1 MEDFVYWR
9 HPTLPCIKVE
19 EITKGDDYK
28 GPAWMDMA
36 RQIYGENGKDNYR
49 EIRHF
54 DNGAPYVAGSTARI
68 SLTHCSGL
76 LAIATLPD
84 TPEVTLAEYSD
95 RAALGIDAERNDR
108 AQVLK
113 VRERFLSP
121 DELQEIPADS
131 VLDNILAWTVKEAAY
146 KAALTAGVDLR
157 DNIAILKMPVL
168 GPATPVYD
176 KAEFPDFDENCYGR
190 VQVTD
195 TAGNEREFIIYSYRS
210 EDFIIS
216 LAYSP
221 RSARFNKTAR

>member
-19 EITKGDDYK
+19 EITEGEDYK

-36 RQIYGENGKDNYR
+36 RQIYGENGKENYR

-68 SLTHCSGL
+68 SLTHCPGL
-76 LAIATLPD
+76 LAVATLPD

-113 VRERFLSP
+113 VRERFLSS
-121 DELQEIPADS
+121 DELKEIPADS
-131 VLDNILAWTVKEAAY
+131 ILDNILAWTVKEAAY

-157 DNIAILKMPVL
+157 DNITIVRMPVL

-176 KAEFPDFDENCYGR
+176 KAEFPDFDENSYGR
-190 VQVTD
+190 VKITD
-195 TAGNEREFIIYSYRS
+195 TTGNEREFIIYSYRS

>member
-1 MEDFVYWR
+1 M
-9 HPTLPCIKVE
+9 PCIKVE
-19 EITKGDDYK
+19 EITEGEDYK

-36 RQIYGENGKDNYR
+36 RQIYGENGKENYR

-68 SLTHCSGL
+68 SLTHCPGL

-95 RAALGIDAERNDR
+95 RAALGIDAERCDR

-121 DELQEIPADS
+121 CEFDAIPADS
-131 VLDNILAWTVKEAAY
+131 VPDNILAWTVKEAVF
-146 KAALTAGVDLR
+146 KAALTAGLDMR
-157 DNIAILKMPVL
+157 YNIAINKLPAI

-176 KAEFPDFDENCYGR
+176 KEEFPDFDEKCYGS
-190 VQVTD
+190 VTVKYPD
-195 TAGNEREFIIYSYRS
+195 GNERMFIVYAYRS
-210 EDFIIS
+210 DDFIIS

-221 RSARFNKTAR
+221 RTARFNKTAR

>member
-19 EITKGDDYK
+19 EITEGDDYK

-36 RQIYGENGKDNYR
+36 RQIYGENGKENYR

-54 DNGAPYVAGSTARI
+54 DNGAPYVAGSMARI
-68 SLTHCSGL
+68 SLTHCPGL
-76 LAIATLPD
+76 LAVATLPD
-84 TPEVTLAEYSD
+84 TPEVTLSEYSD
-95 RAALGIDAERNDR
+95 RAALGIDAERCDR
-108 AQVLK
+108 EQVLK

-121 DELQEIPADS
+121 AELETIPADS
-131 VLDNILAWTVKEAAY
+131 VPDNILAWTVKEAAY

-157 DNIAILKMPVL
+157 DNIAIVKMPAV

-176 KAEFPDFDENCYGR
+176 KAEFPDFDHNSYGR
-190 VQVTD
+190 VKVTD
-195 TAGNEREFIIYSYRS
+195 ADGNEREFIVYSYRS
-210 EDFIIS
+210 DDYIIS